1 VSGRGTGAKLV
12 SGFVLSKEYQANSL
26 SDKEYVTAMYRIIF
40 KREPDAD
47 GLQSWITV
55 LDNGCTNKKILE
67 GFINSDEF
75 DNLCKDLGIETGSYK
90 SDEIADQNVKIAAFV
105 ARLYRIVLER
115 RYDREGLDNWVRALV
130 YGNATASEVVWGF
143 LNREEFRNRNLD
155 DTSFLLIL
163 FRVILGREPDPSGLD
178 DWIIAL
184 ERGCTRNQVVDGFL
198 KSAEFGNF
206 CAEYGIE
213 RCCTARWFEVR
224 SGIEGR
230 AIPCLLNMHVRP

>member
-1 VSGRGTGAKLV
+1 
-12 SGFVLSKEYQANSL
+12 
-26 SDKEYVTAMYRIIF
+26 
-40 KREPDAD
+40 
-47 GLQSWITV
+47 
-55 LDNGCTNKKILE
+55 
-67 GFINSDEF
+67 
-75 DNLCKDLGIETGSYK
+75 
-90 SDEIADQNVKIAAFV
+90 
-105 ARLYRIVLER
+105 LER

-143 LNREEFRNRNLD
+143 LNSEEFRNRNLD

-198 KSAEFGNF
+198 KSAEFGNL

-213 RCCTARWFEVR
+213 R
-224 SGIEGR
+224 
-230 AIPCLLNMHVRP
+230 